1 MALTPGVILDEK
13 YRILA
18 PIGEG
23 GMGSVFLAENVR
35 IGRRVAVKVLHDAL
49 DDREDLQERLRQE
62 AQLTV
67 KIGSLHV
74 VDVIDFG
81 DLPVSAEGHH
91 RHYMVMEHLEGFD
104 LQARLSKGGTL
115 PPSIASDYAVQ
126 VLGALAR
133 AHALGIVHHDLKPE
147 NVFIIQRDDR
157 DFIKVLDF
165 GLASVRERAFLR
177 STLRGGPREDLVVGT
192 PSYMAPE
199 KARGEQAD
207 VRADIYSVG
216 VLLYE
221 SVTGHRPYATGS
233 LAERVRRLVEGPP
246 PPLTDFVPD
255 IDPGFLAIV
264 ERAMHRD
271 PRQRFQSAEALAAA
285 LGGWRDERGL
295 TEDRLSTDIQKIT
308 EKRLGSEPPRPLWTP
323 APRAEMRAEVR
334 SRPSKATMRERR
346 RLAKRLGA
354 LTAIALSMLIGASAC
369 VSGDLVSSQPPAT
382 IQTAPL
388 AEEAPYTLAPQAVLA
403 CIDES

>member
-1 MALTPGVILDEK
+1 MALAPGVILDEK

-35 IGRRVAVKVLHDAL
+35 IGRRVAIKVLHDTL

-81 DLPVSAEGHH
+81 DLPLSPEGHH
-91 RHYMVMEHLEGFD
+91 RHYLVMEYLDGFD
-104 LQARLSKGGTL
+104 LQTRLAKGGTL
-115 PPSIASDYAVQ
+115 PASMASDYALQ
-126 VLGALAR
+126 VLGALAK

-147 NVFIIQRDDR
+147 NVFIVQRDER
-157 DFIKVLDF
+157 DFVKVLDF
-165 GLASVRERAFLR
+165 GLASRRERVYLR

-199 KARGEQAD
+199 KARGETAD

-221 SVTGHRPYATGS
+221 CVTGHRPYATGS
-233 LAERVRRLVEGPP
+233 LAERVRRLAEGPP
-246 PPLTDFVPD
+246 PPLTQFVPD
-255 IDPGFLAIV
+255 IDAGFLAIV

-285 LGGWRDERGL
+285 LGGWREERGL
-295 TEDRLSTDIQKIT
+295 TEDRLSTDIQKIV
-308 EKRLGSEPPRPLWTP
+308 EARRSPSPPPRT
-323 APRAEMRAEVR
+323 APRPAMRAEVR
-334 SRPSKATMRERR
+334 SRPSKATLRERH

-354 LTAIALSMLIGASAC
+354 LAAIALSLVTFASAC
-369 VSGDLVSSQPPAT
+369 ATGDPVSVQGEKPTVRQSGADV
-382 IQTAPL
+382 
-388 AEEAPYTLAPQAVLA
+388 APYTPAPRTVLA
-403 CIDES
+403 CLEDDES

>member
-1 MALTPGVILDEK
+1 MALAPGVILDDK
-13 YRILA
+13 YRIIA

-35 IGRRVAVKVLHDAL
+35 IGRRVAVKVLHDTL

-91 RHYMVMEHLEGFD
+91 RHYLVMEYLEGFD
-104 LQARLSKGGTL
+104 LQARLARGGTL
-115 PPSIASDYAVQ
+115 PPSIASNYALQ

-133 AHALGIVHHDLKPE
+133 AHGLGIVHHDLKPE
-147 NVFIIQRDDR
+147 NVFIVQRDDR
-157 DFIKVLDF
+157 DFVKVLDF
-165 GLASVRERAFLR
+165 GLASRRERTYLR
-177 STLRGGPREDLVVGT
+177 STLRGGPREDLVVGM

-199 KARGEQAD
+199 KARGETSDGRAD
-207 VRADIYSVG
+207 VYSVG

-221 SVTGHRPYATGS
+221 SVSGHRPYANGS
-233 LAERVRRLVEGPP
+233 LANRVRRLVEEPP

-255 IDPGFLAIV
+255 IDPRFLAIV

-271 PRQRFQSAEALAAA
+271 PRQRFQSADALAAA
-285 LGGWRDERGL
+285 LSGWRDERGL
-295 TEDRLSTDIQKIT
+295 TEDRLSTDIQKIAQARA
-308 EKRLGSEPPRPLWTP
+308 KSDPPTPLWTP
-323 APRAEMRAEVR
+323 PPRPAMRAEVR

-346 RLAKRLGA
+346 RLAKRLAA
-354 LTAIALSMLIGASAC
+354 LAAIALSLLVGASAC
-369 VSGDLVSSQPPAT
+369 ASVEPAPPTPTPGLVAPPIDNVPYSA
-382 IQTAPL
+382 APR
-388 AEEAPYTLAPQAVLA
+388 AVLA
-403 CIDES
+403 CEEGS